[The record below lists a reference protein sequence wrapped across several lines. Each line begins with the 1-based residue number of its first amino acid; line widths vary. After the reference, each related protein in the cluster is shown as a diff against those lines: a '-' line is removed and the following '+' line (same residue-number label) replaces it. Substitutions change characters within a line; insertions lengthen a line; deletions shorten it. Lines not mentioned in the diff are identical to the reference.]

1 MSNDLA
7 YAMLL
12 IHQRQARD
20 LRQQHLLLQLFET
33 YISGALTAEQYER
46 DLRAYGRTNDPA
58 ATSSSL
64 SPSPL
69 SALPAGSFR

>member
-20 LRQQHLLLQLFET
+20 LRQQHLLLQLFQT
-33 YISGALTAEQYER
+33 YVDGGLTAEQYEQ

-58 ATSSSL
+58 ATSSRS

-69 SALPAGSFR
+69 SAVPVGSFR